1 MSFLTD
7 LVEGHDSNLGNDIT
21 GMFRPNE
28 IGQTLEGAGLVAGG
42 LLTGGAL
49 LGGAGGLFG
58 AGAGAGAA
66 ADAGAGVDIGG
77 MFSSI
82 FGNTAGASTDAA
94 ITAADPLSL
103 VAPTDAASTFG
114 STPAGGA
121 IQSALGYGGG
131 ASPAGFASTDAE
143 LFGGAT
149 GVPSAG
155 APAGGFA
162 PTDAELSGGITGTG
176 DAAPAAGATPAASP
190 AGGGGFWNTLTN
202 PSQWTLGGLGK
213 AAGVAAA
220 GTGLGMDLL
229 NRNQMDPNQA
239 VLAQQAA
246 QLGQSGQVLESYLKT
261 GKLPPALQTQLDQAV
276 AAEKARIVS
285 GYAAKGMPTDPNQN
299 SALAQDLNNVQTNA
313 IAAMA
318 NVQVEMMN
326 TGLKETGLSS
336 QLYQMLTQLDL
347 QQNKDLMSAISSF
360 AAALGGGMGGGQNVK
375 LSLG

>member
-7 LVEGHDSNLGNDIT
+7 LFEGHTSNLGTD
-21 GMFRPNE
+21 
-28 IGQTLEGAGLVAGG
+28 LSHAGSSLMSHPSE
-42 LLTGGAL
+42 LYET
-49 LGGAGGLFG
+49 LGGAAALATGGLALGGLGGGLFG
-58 AGAGAGAA
+58 GADAAAGGGGLFSGLFGGGDAAAAAAGGDAFDIGAA
-66 ADAGAGVDIGG
+66 TQGSDIATGIAANPAYGGGSLGAAGDIGATGVQGAVGGGAGVDA
-77 MFSSI
+77 
-82 FGNTAGASTDAA
+82 TAGLPGGAYDIS
-94 ITAADPLSL
+94 
-103 VAPTDAASTFG
+103 AASEG
-114 STPAGGA
+114 SGIAQGIAANPAYSG
-121 IQSALGYGGG
+121 
-131 ASPAGFASTDAE
+131 P
-143 LFGGAT
+143 
-149 GVPSAG
+149 PS
-155 APAGGFA
+155 
-162 PTDAELSGGITGTG
+162 
-176 DAAPAAGATPAASP
+176 
-190 AGGGGFWNTLTN
+190 GGFWNTLTS
-202 PSQWTLGGLGK
+202 PSQWTLGGVGK
-213 AAGVAAA
+213 VAGVAAA
-220 GTGLGMDLL
+220 GAGLGMDVL

-239 VLAQQAA
+239 MLAQQAA

-261 GKLPPALQTQLDQAV
+261 GKLPPALQAQLDQAV

-375 LSLG
+375 LSLA

>member
-7 LVEGHDSNLGNDIT
+7 LFEGNTGNLGNDISH
-21 GMFRPNE
+21 
-28 IGQTLEGAGLVAGG
+28 AGSSLMSHPSE
-42 LLTGGAL
+42 LYET
-49 LGGAGGLFG
+49 LGGAAALATGGL
-58 AGAGAGAA
+58 ALDALAPEAGAA
-66 ADAGAGVDIGG
+66 AGG
-77 MFSSI
+77 GGLSSLFSGL
-82 FGNTAGASTDAA
+82 FGGGGG
-94 ITAADPLSL
+94 ITAAAGGDSAALDAVAAGADPTL
-103 VAPTDAASTFG
+103 APAVDAASV
-114 STPAGGA
+114 GG
-121 IQSALGYGGG
+121 
-131 ASPAGFASTDAE
+131 SPAGLPAAFGGMPAGVATAPDAAAGAV
-143 LFGGAT
+143 GGAT
-149 GVPSAG
+149 PLGQAT
-155 APAGGFA
+155 
-162 PTDAELSGGITGTG
+162 TDADMFGITGTG
-176 DAAPAAGATPAASP
+176 GPAPAGTAPPPGND
-190 AGGGGFWNTLTN
+190 FWNTLTN
-202 PSQWTLGGLGK
+202 PSQWTLGGVGK
-213 AAGVAAA
+213 VAGVAAA
-220 GTGLGMDLL
+220 GAGLGMDVL

-261 GKLPPALQTQLDQAV
+261 GKLPPALQAQLDQAV
-276 AAEKARIVS
+276 AAEKARIIS

-360 AAALGGGMGGGQNVK
+360 AAALGGGIGGGQNVK